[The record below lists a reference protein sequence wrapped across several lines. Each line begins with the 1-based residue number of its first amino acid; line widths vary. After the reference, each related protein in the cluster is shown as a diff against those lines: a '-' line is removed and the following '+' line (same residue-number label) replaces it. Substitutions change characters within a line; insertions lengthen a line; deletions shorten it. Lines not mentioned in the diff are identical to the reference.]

1 MLKLLFSINS
11 QRRSMILYSTS
22 VAQVMIC
29 PFRLSQFSYFSK
41 PKLEHWRIRFEG
53 ITHTKHKLNNTM
65 VYPQKHTILGER
77 GNTLLTT
84 EEAIEEALNADE
96 SPAEMQAWGDMI
108 CLNDVN
114 MTGSDQGE
122 VGDAGETA
130 ADDAVEGKSESKAP
144 E

>member
-1 MLKLLFSINS
+1 
-11 QRRSMILYSTS
+11 
-22 VAQVMIC
+22 
-29 PFRLSQFSYFSK
+29 
-41 PKLEHWRIRFEG
+41 
-53 ITHTKHKLNNTM
+53 M
-65 VYPQKHTILGER
+65 VYPQKCTILGER